1 MRAQHTHRQDRTPS
15 RGSHPTV
22 GEETPPTGKAV
33 GWGGG
38 LGRNWGE
45 LRPGGQRRC
54 APGPGTATGEVAQ
67 PEAPGPGRG
76 SEPGSATGRG
86 AGVRRCLSFLPTG
99 RAGAAFRAGHCGTEC
114 GARFPGSPRYCRPAA
129 PGPWH
134 RAPSVSNRKSLT
146 TGRSIDPSIPPASG
160 RQECPDPPSLSPER
174 LRGNR
179 PGPSLG
185 PLAAPCPLAAPAH
198 LRARALSSGPPHASA
213 HARLP
218 AAATRGQVL
227 AGAEADHVTGRGAGA
242 LGECALLWPCAPWWR
257 GEPRRGSLWRSSTPP
272 WIRAEALRCHDLVFR
287 GQGRGDP

>member
-1 MRAQHTHRQDRTPS
+1 MGALGQCPPKRTSCTDAGPAHAQAGPHPLPRLPPHS
-15 RGSHPTV
+15 RGRD
-22 GEETPPTGKAV
+22 PPTGKAV

-38 LGRNWGE
+38 LGRKWGE

-54 APGPGTATGEVAQ
+54 APGPGAATGEVAQ
-67 PEAPGPGRG
+67 PEAPGQGRG

-86 AGVRRCLSFLPTG
+86 AGVRRCLRFLPTG

-179 PGPSLG
+179 PGP
-185 PLAAPCPLAAPAH
+185 CPLAAPAH
-198 LRARALSSGPPHASA
+198 LRARALSSGPRTPL
-213 HARLP
+213 R
-218 AAATRGQVL
+218 TRACPQLRPEV
-227 AGAEADHVTGRGAGA
+227 R
-242 LGECALLWPCAPWWR
+242 CWR
-257 GEPRRGSLWRSSTPP
+257 GRRQTT
-272 WIRAEALRCHDLVFR
+272 
-287 GQGRGDP
+287 